1 VTTSSRKASGI
12 LPVRLGLE
20 PDNKTAL
27 EELGIDVSL
36 ADSMSD
42 RQLDEYIIEQEY
54 NRVKEYY
61 DNKGEDGERY
71 AADWRREALRKID
84 ID

>member
-1 VTTSSRKASGI
+1 MTTSSRKKSGI

-61 DNKGEDGERY
+61 ANKGEDGERY
-71 AADWRREALRKID
+71 AADWRKEALRKID
-84 ID
+84 AD